1 MQDFLN
7 DYFQKNVAEI
17 RKTKKVLLMP
27 DDASPDSS
35 LAAPWIIKNFHGIHG
50 IDSVCFARHCEE
62 HLNRIIRCNLPQEI
76 SLNFTILML
85 IKSVCHQIPP
95 FFDHVP

>member
-1 MQDFLN
+1 MSQHHLCFGTPYLCICQPMQDFLN

-35 LAAPWIIKNFHGIHG
+35 LAAPWIIKNFHGFHG
-50 IDSVCFARHCEE
+50 IE
-62 HLNRIIRCNLPQEI
+62 
-76 SLNFTILML
+76 
-85 IKSVCHQIPP
+85 
-95 FFDHVP
+95 

>member
-35 LAAPWIIKNFHGIHG
+35 LAAPWIIKNFHGFHG
-50 IDSVCFARHCEE
+50 IE
-62 HLNRIIRCNLPQEI
+62 
-76 SLNFTILML
+76 
-85 IKSVCHQIPP
+85 
-95 FFDHVP
+95 